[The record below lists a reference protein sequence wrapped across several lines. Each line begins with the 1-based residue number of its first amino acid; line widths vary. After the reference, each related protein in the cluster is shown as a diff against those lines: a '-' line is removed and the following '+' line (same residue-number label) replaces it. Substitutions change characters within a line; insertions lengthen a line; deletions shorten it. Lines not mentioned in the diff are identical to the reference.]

1 VGNRART
8 RLTALALVAAVV
20 LGLAGVSAVRAG
32 SPSELPSI
40 PPQEL
45 IASSLEA
52 MATPFTISG
61 DVTSRID
68 TGLPDLPGTLGG
80 SGTGLGGLATAVV
93 GTQHFKVWRSP
104 DGVRVARVT
113 DLSEQVVVANRDEA
127 WFWDS
132 NGMTAVRLDLAA
144 LQHGGPG
151 DPAWAGVA
159 APTRA
164 DLTGWIGSA
173 LKSLEPYAQVSVAG
187 TVEVAGRSAYDV
199 VLTPAPGPTLIG
211 QVAVAID
218 AETRLPLRFS
228 VTPKGTADA
237 AVEIGFDA
245 VSFDPIDPGMFA
257 FDPPEGAR
265 SSEATP
271 PVDRHHEGPMAT
283 DGLGAIPP
291 GDATTFGTGFSA
303 RIAVRLSG
311 PLPEEA
317 SAVLPYAGPLF
328 SVIVVERG
336 ADTWLLI
343 GPVPEATLERDADGL
358 LPVLIP

>member
-1 VGNRART
+1 MGNRART

-20 LGLAGVSAVRAG
+20 LSLAGVSAVRAG

-218 AETRLPLRFS
+218 AETRLPLWFS
-228 VTPKGTADA
+228 VTPKGTGDP

-245 VSFDPIDPGMFA
+245 VSFDPIDPAMFA

-265 SSEATP
+265 VSEATP
-271 PVDRHHEGPMAT
+271 PAAKLHPEWMPDERLESPA
-283 DGLGAIPP
+283 P
-291 GDATTFGTGFSA
+291 GDVRTFGTGFSA
-303 RIAVRLSG
+303 RVAMRLSG

-317 SAVLPYAGPLF
+317 RALLPYGGPLF
-328 SVIVVERG
+328 SALVVERG
-336 ADTWLLI
+336 GDTWLLL
-343 GPVPEATLERDADGL
+343 GPVPTTTLSRDADR
-358 LPVLIP
+358 LP